1 METRLDPQLLQAVR
15 RFGRFDTEAC
25 YNCGSCAAVCELAE
39 DGALFPRR
47 AMRLVQTGMRQELR
61 ASLEP
66 WLCYYCGDC
75 ATSCPRQTEPGEAMM
90 TLRRFLMAEYDWTGI
105 TAKLYTSRAWQV
117 GALVLVGAL
126 VTMLIALFH
135 GPMLATV
142 PVPLNTFAPAQL
154 VHRFDLTVAG
164 LLSVLL
170 VSFVWRMFAL
180 VVKGNSQTKVPLIS
194 FLEELKV
201 LFWQAATQKKFLQC
215 ASPGYWF
222 RSRWLKHFL
231 MVSGYVIMLLLV
243 VVFLEWF
250 QTDNIYP
257 LSHPQRWLGY
267 YATGVLLVFLSEII
281 WGRLRRREQIHKF
294 SDLSD
299 WVFPVML
306 WLTAASGLAVHAFR
320 YWGWPLTTYYAYAG
334 HLAVAVTMLIV
345 VYPFG
350 KWLHVVYRPLAL
362 YFHAVKLNA
371 LRRQARSCAGNV
383 ALAQSQPQKI

>member
-1 METRLDPQLLQAVR
+1 METRLDPQLLPAVR

-47 AMRLVQTGMRQELR
+47 ALRLVQTGMRQELR
-61 ASLEP
+61 VSLEP

-135 GPMLATV
+135 GPMLAAV

-164 LLSVLL
+164 LLTVLI

-180 VVKGNSQTKVPLIS
+180 VVKRDSTVKVPLIS

-201 LFWQAATQKKFLQC
+201 LFWQGATQQKFLQC
-215 ASPGYWF
+215 ANPGRWF

-320 YWGWPLTTYYAYAG
+320 YWGWPLATYYTYAG

-362 YFHAVKLNA
+362 YFHAVKQNA
-371 LRRQARSCAGNV
+371 VRRQTRAAAGNV
-383 ALAQSQPQKI
+383 ALAQS